1 MFSANG
7 KISCFLLV
15 ISLLLIGTPASSLPG
30 GIGLDQSEMEGPEN
44 VAKEGCTCHGNSPTN
59 SVTAIVDDVPF
70 FYMPEETYTLRLEV
84 IGGPDK
90 GTSNTGGFSM
100 EVDAGTLGAGEGY
113 EGFVQNYQDNL
124 LTLTHTEDGAK
135 VEDRA
140 WLITWTAPEVN
151 TGAVTFWISLNSVN
165 GADGNLGDMW
175 NRLTF
180 HITESNDGT
189 PEKILGSAR
198 TVFSGDGNVE
208 PPTAEDGHIALH
220 DMGAEFRAHW
230 LGLLG
235 FGAVIIVIVFSGLML
250 RYGFSHSY
258 TGRTNLLKLRY
269 KHMRR
274 GDQ

>member
-1 MFSANG
+1 MFSTKG
-7 KISCFLLV
+7 KISCFLVV
-15 ISLLLIGTPASSLPG
+15 ISLLLIGTPVSSYPG
-30 GIGLDQSEMEGPEN
+30 GVGLDQTDMEGPEN
-44 VAKEGCTCHGNSPTN
+44 VAKDGCTCHGNSPTN

-70 FYMPEETYTLRLEV
+70 FYIPGETYTLRVEV

-90 GTSNTGGFSM
+90 GSGNTAGFSL
-100 EVDAGTLGAGEGY
+100 ETDAGVLGAGEEY
-113 EGFVQNYQDNL
+113 ENFVQNYEDNV

-135 VEDRA
+135 MSDRA
-140 WLITWTAPEVN
+140 WLITWTAPEEN
-151 TGAVTFWISLNSVN
+151 TGAATFWLSVNSVN
-165 GADGNLGDMW
+165 GAEGNLGDLW

-180 HITESNDGT
+180 HISESNEDT
-189 PEKILGSAR
+189 PEKILNSIR
-198 TVFSGDGNVE
+198 TMFSGDGNVE
-208 PPTAEDGHIALH
+208 PPAAEEGHIELH
-220 DMGAEFRAHW
+220 DMGAKFRAHW

-235 FGAVIIVIVFSGLML
+235 FGAVIIVIIFSGLML